1 MEKYIVIT
9 ADVIASKKHKDFK
22 NIFKRRVQNLE
33 YPESV
38 KCPFEIA
45 KGDEMQA
52 VFNSELDIPKYIR
65 QLRYC
70 MLPLKIRIGIG
81 VGEVKDQK
89 NIKVWKSEGEAFEF
103 SAKALA
109 LIDKDRKF
117 KTKVISDSPQDE
129 MVNTIFLLM
138 DALVSEWN
146 RTTWNLV
153 NVYDNSESPQQ
164 AAETLM
170 IDSAELKCRCKDAH
184 LEEVYHAENNLNRII
199 ARNI

>member
-170 IDSAELKCRCKDAH
+170 IDSAELKCMCKDAH